1 MALTAFECNTK
12 SFAIAIPAACLFGV
26 FFFSFSF
33 PSLFVDGQ
41 ENLLM

>member
-1 MALTAFECNTK
+1 MGLIAFECNTK
-12 SFAIAIPAACLFGV
+12 SFAVAIPAACLFGF

-41 ENLLM
+41 ENLFM